1 MRRTTLA
8 LILGI
13 AAGVAAAPAAAVN
26 CYEIL
31 DRNDNVVYR
40 GTLAPVDLSDKGAA
54 EREALRKRGDHL
66 IAMDVD
72 RCIGVVYFTGTAGS
86 STLTVDQI
94 VGGIPMRGLAP
105 SGNITPAAGGVS
117 PAVPGAAPQP
127 APAARPSGMSSG
139 GTRSSY

>member
-1 MRRTTLA
+1 
-8 LILGI
+8 
-13 AAGVAAAPAAAVN
+13 
-26 CYEIL
+26 
-31 DRNDNVVYR
+31 
-40 GTLAPVDLSDKGAA
+40 
-54 EREALRKRGDHL
+54 L

-105 SGNITPAAGGVS
+105 SGNVTPVAGGVS
-117 PAVPGAAPQP
+117 PAVRGTAPQS